1 MTNYLNNK
9 LLLRII
15 GMEEKFKVGQE
26 VYFEHGLPYQIW
38 VIDRITKTGKYRIR
52 NADSEI
58 EWADFEELKYVR

>member
-1 MTNYLNNK
+1 
-9 LLLRII
+9 
-15 GMEEKFKVGQE
+15 MEEKFKVGQE

-58 EWADFEELKYVR
+58 EWADFEELKHAK